1 MKKLL
6 TIGLAAA
13 LVMMF
18 SFDASAQMSVNKG
31 LKGGLNFASFSLD
44 PEPEGG
50 STSSQTGIA
59 GGLFIE
65 LDLLGPLD
73 IQVEGL
79 FSQKGSKFKSDAGGE
94 STTKLSYLEVPVLA
108 KISIPLAP
116 TMSYNVHA
124 GPALGFKLSES
135 FDPEIN
141 SEADFFKSSDLGAV
155 VGLGLKF
162 NALVS
167 FVTIDARYTLGLS
180 NVSDSDT
187 GEAKNRSLT
196 LLVGLGF

>member
-6 TIGLAAA
+6 TVGLAAA
-13 LVMMF
+13 MVMMF
-18 SFDASAQMSVNKG
+18 SIDASAQMSVNKG

-59 GGLFIE
+59 GGLFLE

-79 FSQKGSKFKSDAGGE
+79 FSQKGSKFESDAGGE
-94 STTKLSYLEVPVLA
+94 SSTTLSYLEVPVLA

-135 FDPEIN
+135 FDPELN
-141 SEADFFKSSDLGAV
+141 SDEDFYKGSDLGAV

-180 NVSDSDT
+180 NVLDSDN